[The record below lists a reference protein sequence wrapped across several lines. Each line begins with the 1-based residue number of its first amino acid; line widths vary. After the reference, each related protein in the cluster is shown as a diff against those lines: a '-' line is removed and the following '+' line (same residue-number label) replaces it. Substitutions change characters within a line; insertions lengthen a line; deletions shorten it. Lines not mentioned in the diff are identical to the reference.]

1 MRNFKKILAATLAA
15 TMVLS
20 SSITALADGDTSGSS
35 TGAGTSE
42 GHVEKKATS
51 VTLPTIADN
60 TTPFAYTMDP
70 EGLVVATSH
79 EKYGS
84 AVEFPASNDSQV
96 YFNNGKK
103 GGEGTDK
110 DNVVYA
116 NTSAAQ
122 TVTNKSS
129 HAIDLTVSVSA
140 SQAAT
145 DIPLVEKTA
154 LSDATDASL
163 YLGLK
168 VGSADAI
175 AVSTETAATKT
186 VSIAG
191 TPANFKVAVKS
202 DNSGYEYRALTL
214 AEYQALDGNSSKTQ
228 DDYDGTW
235 ANTSFNL
242 EGAVTTDKA
251 ITSTTTAP
259 TLTVTWSWVD
269 PTANAAPS
277 IAVTSYSME
286 ADTEIT
292 ISYSLGLGDLA
303 ASGISEVEWVEGA
316 PGANL
321 YNMTQFVTKNE
332 TAKTFTLTTTSINNM
347 IAGEG
352 DSQTIKVKFDD
363 DTEIELTFSDPE

>member
-1 MRNFKKILAATLAA
+1 MRKFKKILAATLAA

-20 SSITALADGDTSGSS
+20 SSITALADGDTSGSA
-35 TGAGTSE
+35 TGAGSSE

-51 VTLPTIADN
+51 VTLPTE
-60 TTPFAYTMDP
+60 TTGVFAYTMDP
-70 EGLVVATSH
+70 EGLVKETSH
-79 EKYGS
+79 AKYGD
-84 AVEFPASNDSQV
+84 AVEFPASNDGQV

-103 GGEGTDK
+103 GGNGTDK

-116 NTSAAQ
+116 NTSKAQ

-145 DIPLVEKTA
+145 DIPLVAKSA

-168 VGSADAI
+168 VGSADPV
-175 AVSTETAATKT
+175 AVSTETPATKT
-186 VSIAG
+186 VTING
-191 TPANFKVAVKS
+191 TPSNFKIAVTS
-202 DNSGYEYRALTL
+202 DKKYEYRALTL

-228 DDYDGTW
+228 ADYDGTW

-251 ITSTTTAP
+251 ITDTTTAP

-277 IAVTSYSME
+277 ATSTQAVLETGKVANVSV
-286 ADTEIT
+286 D
-292 ISYSLGLGDLA
+292 LGLGDLA
-303 ASGISEVEWVEGA
+303 ATGISSFKVKSTGRDWYAEGA
-316 PGANL
+316 
-321 YNMTQFVTKNE
+321 VTYEDGVITIPADYVDYLIGTEEARLIQIKFND
-332 TAKTFTLTTTSINNM
+332 TAKTAVEVTL
-347 IAGEG
+347 AE
-352 DSQTIKVKFDD
+352 K
-363 DTEIELTFSDPE
+363 E

>member
-20 SSITALADGDTSGSS
+20 SSITALADGDNSGSS

-110 DNVVYA
+110 DNTVYA

-122 TVTNKSS
+122 TVINKSS
-129 HAIDLTVSVSA
+129 HAIDLTVSVTA

-168 VGSADAI
+168 VGSEDAI
-175 AVSTETAATKT
+175 AVTSETAATKT

-277 IAVTSYSME
+277 ATATQAVLETGKVANVSV
-286 ADTEIT
+286 D
-292 ISYSLGLGDLA
+292 LGLGDLA
-303 ASGISEVEWVEGA
+303 ATGISSFKVKSTGRDWYAEGA
-316 PGANL
+316 
-321 YNMTQFVTKNE
+321 VTYEDGVITIPADYVDYLIGTEEARLIQIKFND
-332 TAKTFTLTTTSINNM
+332 TAKTVVEVTL
-347 IAGEG
+347 AE
-352 DSQTIKVKFDD
+352 K
-363 DTEIELTFSDPE
+363 E

>member
-20 SSITALADGDTSGSS
+20 SSITALADGTTSGSS

-51 VTLPTIADN
+51 VTLPTIADGA
-60 TTPFAYTMDP
+60 TPFAYTMDP

-84 AVEFPASNDSQV
+84 TVEFPASNDSQV

-110 DNVVYA
+110 DNIVYA

-251 ITSTTTAP
+251 ITDTTSAP

-277 IAVTSYSME
+277 IATTTYTSNGTEDLDVTVN
-286 ADTEIT
+286 
-292 ISYSLGLGDLA
+292 LGGGSLA
-303 ASGISEVEWVEGA
+303 ATGISGITFRSTTGAEKALDSSLYTLEG
-316 PGANL
+316 
-321 YNMTQFVTKNE
+321 T
-332 TAKTFTLTTTSINNM
+332 TLTIDKGQLSAWIE
-347 IAGEG
+347 AGVN
-352 DSQTIKVKFDD
+352 SRAYTVKFNDSAES
-363 DTEIELTFSDPE
+363 TVTITVNKAQ